1 MAPRPVRLS
10 LFVLYLCSHCA
21 FAQKPGGGG
30 HITPPRSSGTVNRSN
45 GSNYGGNPSFPAPIH
60 RADDEASVEFR
71 TETILV
77 QVPTVV
83 TDKSGSHIRGLSSSD
98 FRLLENGKEQKIVAF
113 EEIESGHSLLPAAS
127 PHAAEISN
135 LAASGVSP
143 RNITIIALDSVNTP
157 FLDQAFGRKQLIKYL
172 AANVNSEQIVGLVA
186 MTSKGLRVLHGLTSD
201 PKVLIKVLQKFNGE
215 ISSME
220 GTDVDAK
227 AVAAGVDV
235 FAPRDGLSNGDTEA
249 AVEDFILHGDAAIAR
264 VQQDRA
270 VELTMRAFLD
280 IAWSVSGIP
289 GRKSLIWATGGFPF
303 YLDSPNA
310 LPSSQ
315 LAPLYEQAVQA
326 LNDAAVSVYPVDVR
340 GLVNYSPSADVTYSP
355 HGSAALGPAY
365 ARSVSARSW
374 LMSSTLDTL
383 RDFAEMTGGRAFYNS
398 NDITGGFRRAVD
410 DSSSY
415 YLLSYYLDTKNTK
428 AGWRRLKVKVN
439 RDGAEAR
446 ARGGFFVT
454 RSTVNPEAARETAME
469 MAIASPFDSTGI
481 GVTVNWR
488 AISSDGDKKK
498 VGFALHVLPASITLE
513 HTSDTHYDLDFFFMA
528 IKNGTAADSYGQTV
542 HGTPS
547 ADTLAKLKAD
557 GLAYNNS
564 LELPPGNYTVRFV
577 VRDNL
582 SGKVGSVSAPL
593 TVN

>member
-1 MAPRPVRLS
+1 MSSRLVLLFLLILYSCAP
-10 LFVLYLCSHCA
+10 FA

-30 HITPPRSSGTVNRSN
+30 HSVGPRGSGAHPIGGSTY
-45 GSNYGGNPSFPAPIH
+45 GSNPPFSVPLH
-60 RADDEASVEFR
+60 RADEEPRVEFR
-71 TETILV
+71 TETVLV

-83 TDKSGSHIRGLSSSD
+83 TDKSGTHIRGLNRDD
-98 FRLLENGKEQKIVAF
+98 FRLLENGKEQKIIGF
-113 EEIESGHSLLPAAS
+113 EEVEGGRSGFPAPSL
-127 PHAAEISN
+127 HATEISN
-135 LAASGVSP
+135 LAANGVSP
-143 RNITIIALDSVNTP
+143 RNVTIIALDSVNTP
-157 FLDQAFGRKQLIKYL
+157 FLDQAYGRKQLIKFL

-186 MTSKGLRVLHGLTSD
+186 MTSRGLKILHGLTSD
-201 PKVLIKVLQKFNGE
+201 TKVLIQVLQKFNGE

-227 AVAAGVDV
+227 AEAAGVDV
-235 FAPRDGLSNGDTEA
+235 FAPRDVLSNQNTEA
-249 AVEDFILHGDAAIAR
+249 AVEDFILNGDAAIAR

-280 IAWSVSGIP
+280 IAWSVAGIP

-303 YLDSPNA
+303 YLDSPDA
-310 LPSSQ
+310 LPSSR
-315 LAPLYEQAVQA
+315 LAPLYEQAVQS

-340 GLVNYSPSADVTYSP
+340 GLINFSPSSDVTYSP
-355 HGSAALGPAY
+355 RGSAALGPAY

-374 LMSSTLDTL
+374 LASSTLDTL
-383 RDFAEMTGGRAFYNS
+383 RDFADMTGGRAFYNS
-398 NDITGGFRRAVD
+398 NDISGGFRRAVD
-410 DSSSY
+410 DSSDY

-446 ARGGFFVT
+446 SRGGFFVT
-454 RSTVNPEAARETAME
+454 KSTVNPEAGRETAME
-469 MAIASPFDSTGI
+469 MAMASPFDSTGL
-481 GVTVNWR
+481 GVTLDWR
-488 AISSDGDKKK
+488 DISADGNKKK
-498 VGFALHVLPASITLE
+498 VGFALHLPASSVTLE
-513 HTSDTHYDLDFFFMA
+513 HTNDTHYDLDFLFTAF
-528 IKNGTAADSYGQTV
+528 KNGTPADSYGQTI

-547 ADTLAKLKAD
+547 PDTLAKLKAD

-564 LELPPGNYTVRFV
+564 LELSPGEYTVRFV

-593 TVN
+593 SVN